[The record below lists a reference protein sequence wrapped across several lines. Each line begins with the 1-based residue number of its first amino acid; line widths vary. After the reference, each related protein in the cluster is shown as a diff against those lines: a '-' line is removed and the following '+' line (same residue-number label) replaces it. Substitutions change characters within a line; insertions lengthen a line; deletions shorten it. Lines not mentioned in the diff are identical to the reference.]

1 MTTTAPSRTET
12 NQPAPHRIYGIRSVR
27 GDMTS
32 HNGFKWPES
41 GEVTAPDW
49 NDRAECG
56 GGLHFLRQGDN
67 LPGTWY
73 AECDGGKI
81 LVISTDCAV
90 VNIGGKAKCER
101 CRVEYCGDMIGACA
115 FLASLEIGSGWYRGT
130 ATAGD
135 GGTATAGDDGT
146 ATAGDGGTATAGDGG
161 TATAGDG
168 GTVLIK
174 WHDGN
179 RLRIKA
185 GYIGENGMKPNV
197 PYRVDN
203 DGNFVEVAK

>member
-135 GGTATAGDDGT
+135 D
-146 ATAGDGGTATAGDGG
+146 G